1 MRSFPPK
8 LKLFRISRGRLQI
21 KVGLVGIIA
30 AEETS
35 GVVPILLTRERFI
48 SVVLHEQDIY
58 HSAQLHEAA
67 SDANDG
73 TRQT

>member
-1 MRSFPPK
+1 MEVGPVG
-8 LKLFRISRGRLQI
+8 RI
-21 KVGLVGIIA
+21 A
-30 AEETS
+30 TEATS
-35 GVVPILLTRERFI
+35 GVVPILPIRERFI
-48 SVVLHEQDIY
+48 SVIAHEQDIY